1 MLNEVCTGPI
11 VPVLLRCGLR
21 ATIRRL
27 IEEFVHEPSPRDP
40 DGGFVF
46 HWQGIDE
53 QGQPHLWMADG
64 HWRANAMPCPMD
76 IVAWKFGPTQKEEK
90 ISGGSS

>member
-11 VPVLLRCGLR
+11 VQVVLRCGLK

-27 IEEFVHEPSPRDP
+27 VEEFVHEPALTDP

-53 QGQPHLWMADG
+53 QGQPHLWKGEG

-76 IVAWKFGPTQKEEK
+76 IVAWRFGPPGQNK
-90 ISGGSS
+90 SYGGPS